1 MDCKVKAEQDGSYTF
16 SVNMKLDGSMLDME
30 NDIQGVVNKL
40 GIEATL
46 QALKG
51 FGGVLN
57 VHLFYQAI
65 GDLWGLRFGNVL
77 KINYFCFQ

>member
-1 MDCKVKAEQDGSYTF
+1 VWQFFDVKLIFVLHQNKKMDCKVKAEQDGSYTF

-57 VHLFYQAI
+57 RAPPFAKQ
-65 GDLWGLRFGNVL
+65 
-77 KINYFCFQ
+77 

>member
-1 MDCKVKAEQDGSYTF
+1 
-16 SVNMKLDGSMLDME
+16 MKLDGSMLDME

-51 FGGVLN
+51 FGGVL
-57 VHLFYQAI
+57 LLLLMRLLCYI
-65 GDLWGLRFGNVL
+65 
-77 KINYFCFQ
+77 